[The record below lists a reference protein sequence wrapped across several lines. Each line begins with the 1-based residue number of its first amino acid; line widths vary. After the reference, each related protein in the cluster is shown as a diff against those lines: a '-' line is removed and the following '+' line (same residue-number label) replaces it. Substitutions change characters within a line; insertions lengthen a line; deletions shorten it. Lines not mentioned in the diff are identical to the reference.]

1 MEEGVVAAEP
11 APGSSG
17 LAYHACLETPVLVHR
32 RRLGHVAVMAEH
44 FFRRREAWPALA
56 RLKSFL
62 PVVAHGV
69 GLSLGSAEGLD
80 RVHVG
85 DLLEFLDFLRPA
97 WFGEHIAFTRA
108 GGREL
113 GHLGPL
119 PFNAEAVGV
128 LAANVRAL
136 RPELPC
142 PLILENI
149 STPFALPGSTW
160 SEPEFVTRALDAT
173 GCGLLL
179 DLHNLH
185 ADAVNQGF
193 DAAAALEAL
202 PLERVVEV
210 HLAGGY
216 REGRWL
222 IDSHTRPVPEE
233 VFSLLARVAESG
245 ARPAVTLEWDR
256 DLPPFERLLEPLE
269 RAAKVVAAAP
279 RSTRAPFRAAL
290 EPCEPSPEG
299 GLGGAQRDFVAAALE
314 PGRGLAGVAPE
325 AMRHFASSLARKRAA
340 EGRAAKAG
348 LLGRLR
354 ALVRS

>member
-1 MEEGVVAAEP
+1 MAAEP
-11 APGSSG
+11 RPGSAG
-17 LAYHACLETPVLVHR
+17 LAYHAGLETAVLVHR

-44 FFRRREAWPALA
+44 FFRRRELWPALA
-56 RLKSFL
+56 RLKCFL

-80 RVHVG
+80 RPYVA
-85 DLLEFLDFLRPA
+85 DLLAFLDFLRPA

-108 GGREL
+108 GGRDL

-119 PFNAEAVGV
+119 PFNAEAVGA
-128 LAANVRAL
+128 LAANVRGL

-160 SEPEFVTRALDAT
+160 SEPEFVTRVLDAT

-193 DAAAALEAL
+193 DAAAALGAL

-222 IDSHTRPVPEE
+222 VDSHTRPVPEE
-233 VFSLLARVAESG
+233 VFALLARVAASG

-256 DLPPFERLLEPLE
+256 ELPPFERLLAPIE
-269 RAAKVVAAAP
+269 RAARILAAAP
-279 RSTRAPFRAAL
+279 APGTAPVRAAL
-290 EPCEPSPEG
+290 PAVEAAAEG
-299 GLGGAQRDFVAAALE
+299 GLGELQRDFVAAALE
-314 PGRGLAGVAPE
+314 PGRELAGVAAE
-325 AMRHFASSLARKRAA
+325 AMGHYASSLARKRAA
-340 EGRAAKAG
+340 EGRARKTG
-348 LLGRLR
+348 LLARFT
-354 ALVRS
+354 ALARH